1 MLKENPKLD
10 QILEGSTPLW
20 KVVESG
26 IFLAFA
32 NPFGFWHCC
41 CSPINGRIDSRGE
54 IFGHYQIRFASL
66 VTHEIHISEKRRE
79 REREKNCNNN
89 FSLQDSKGANFYGLT
104 L

>member
-54 IFGHYQIRFASL
+54 IFGHYPIRFASL
-66 VTHEIHISEKRRE
+66 VTHEIHISEKKE
-79 REREKNCNNN
+79 REREE
-89 FSLQDSKGANFYGLT
+89 LQ
-104 L
+104 